1 MNWKNIT
8 QETDLVDIKELSKST
23 ACLIYKH
30 STRCTMSEMM
40 KFVLENEWNFEEDE
54 LRPYYLDILAHKSLA
69 AKIAD
74 DFQVYHQSPQVLL
87 IQNGECTYDEDHR
100 DISIEEI
107 REHLEGD
114 VWNF

>member
-1 MNWKNIT
+1 MNWKTIT
-8 QETDLVDIKELSKST
+8 SEADLKEIVELSKSK
-23 ACLIYKH
+23 ACMIYKH

-40 KFVLENEWNFEEDE
+40 KFVLEDEWSFDE
-54 LRPYYLDILAHKSLA
+54 KDIQPYYLDILAHKPLA

-100 DISIEEI
+100 DISVEEL
-107 REHLEGD
+107 REHLED
-114 VWNF
+114 NVWNY